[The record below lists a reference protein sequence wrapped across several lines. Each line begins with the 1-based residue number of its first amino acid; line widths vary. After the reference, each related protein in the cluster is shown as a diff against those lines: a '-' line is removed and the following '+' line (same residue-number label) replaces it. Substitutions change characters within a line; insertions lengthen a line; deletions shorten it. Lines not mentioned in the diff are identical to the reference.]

1 MERDKQ
7 IAALWLA
14 CRQLYYAVAAN
25 RAVKKEAIGETPKPE
40 EEERIQ
46 CCPFGA
52 PGYLCYNC
60 YDEMFVDA

>member
-1 MERDKQ
+1 MERDKE

-14 CRQLYYAVAAN
+14 CRQLYFIVKTK
-25 RAVKKEAIGETPKPE
+25 RATTREGYGATPDPE
-40 EEERIQ
+40 EIQ

-60 YDEMFVDA
+60 HDEMFVDA